1 MYILL
6 DALAWADMEGSFTC
20 HSESCVS
27 LVSLIMMFP
36 LCLITISSAL
46 NVAVQPALHKSEID
60 KSESDNSLS
69 SNMCAT
75 SALSRFGRYSK
86 PTLCEWMRAPLGSST
101 LRVLV
106 CMSVS
111 MELSERRRRVC
122 VDPVSAQ
129 TFECAVKEASSWF
142 AIFLITLPEP
152 MTLYA
157 NFTATSYTRVRLF
170 RRCSPGI
177 AVDPFATMV
186 GVLAV
191 KCASVYIMLS
201 ASILKQLL
209 PLCVLL
215 CPCR

>member
-75 SALSRFGRYSK
+75 SALLRFGRYSK
-86 PTLCEWMRAPLGSST
+86 PTLCE
-101 LRVLV
+101 
-106 CMSVS
+106 
-111 MELSERRRRVC
+111 
-122 VDPVSAQ
+122 
-129 TFECAVKEASSWF
+129 
-142 AIFLITLPEP
+142 
-152 MTLYA
+152 
-157 NFTATSYTRVRLF
+157 
-170 RRCSPGI
+170 
-177 AVDPFATMV
+177 
-186 GVLAV
+186 
-191 KCASVYIMLS
+191 
-201 ASILKQLL
+201 
-209 PLCVLL
+209 
-215 CPCR
+215 